1 MYVAD
6 YEASVVLIRMQPLL
20 AVPTAVENILI
31 FDKDDEK
38 KIYDN
43 AIHHLVRKLDRRLLP
58 FIVFLEISSFI
69 NRVSIGM
76 CF

>member
-1 MYVAD
+1 MDA
-6 YEASVVLIRMQPLL
+6 AVVLIRVQSLL
-20 AVPTAVENILI
+20 TAPTAVENILI
-31 FDKDDEK
+31 VDKDDEK
-38 KIYDN
+38 QIYDN